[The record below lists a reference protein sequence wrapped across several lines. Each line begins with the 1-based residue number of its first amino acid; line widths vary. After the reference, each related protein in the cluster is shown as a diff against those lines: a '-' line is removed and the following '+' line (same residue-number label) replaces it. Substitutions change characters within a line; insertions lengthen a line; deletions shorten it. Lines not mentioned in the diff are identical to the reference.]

1 MLPAGDHKIGDRQED
16 PETAR
21 TTLLRPRT
29 QGRSVPIPPV
39 IPTVVIVSLVLGLV
53 VGFGLA
59 SKPGPPPV
67 PSVPAFAASPPAS
80 PSPPA
85 NRSVASTPAVIPVGE
100 APTATPFELPPTG
113 GLTLA
118 QALATLKGAAVGTD
132 SPSDVISARIAR
144 YGEVASGALPAD
156 RWVWAFV
163 VRAFFD
169 PASCGARPSPEPCTP
184 SATTELAIFDYQT
197 GEFLEDRLPASP

>member
-1 MLPAGDHKIGDRQED
+1 MGDRQEE
-16 PETAR
+16 PEGAR

-29 QGRSVPIPPV
+29 QGRSVPIPPL

-80 PSPPA
+80 TS
-85 NRSVASTPAVIPVGE
+85 PAVIPVSE
-100 APTATPFELPPTG
+100 DPAATPFELPPPG

-118 QALATLKGAAVGTD
+118 QALATLKLAAVGTD
-132 SPSDVISARIAR
+132 SPSDVISARIGR
-144 YGEVASGALPAD
+144 YGDVASGALPAD

-163 VRAFFD
+163 VRATFD
-169 PASCGARPSPEPCTP
+169 PASCAGARPSPQPCPT
-184 SATTELAIFDYQT
+184 SATAELAIFDYQT
-197 GEFLEDRLPASP
+197 GEFLEDRLPAYP

>member
-1 MLPAGDHKIGDRQED
+1 MGDRQEE
-16 PETAR
+16 PEGAR

-29 QGRSVPIPPV
+29 QGRSVPIPPL

-59 SKPGPPPV
+59 SKPGPAPV

-80 PSPPA
+80 SSSPA
-85 NRSVASTPAVIPVGE
+85 NGSVASAPA
-100 APTATPFELPPTG
+100 ATPIELPPPG

-118 QALATLKGAAVGTD
+118 QALATLKLAAVGTD
-132 SPSDVISARIAR
+132 SPSDVISARIGR
-144 YGEVASGALPAD
+144 YGDVANGALPAD

-163 VRAFFD
+163 VRATFD
-169 PASCGARPSPEPCTP
+169 PASCGGARPSPQPCPT

-197 GEFLEDRLPASP
+197 GEFLEDRLPAYP

>member
-1 MLPAGDHKIGDRQED
+1 MGDRQEEPD
-16 PETAR
+16 GAR

-29 QGRSVPIPPV
+29 QGRSVPIPPL

-59 SKPGPPPV
+59 SKPGPATV

-80 PSPPA
+80 SSSPA
-85 NRSVASTPAVIPVGE
+85 NGSVASAPAVIPVSD
-100 APTATPFELPPTG
+100 APAATPFELPPPG

-118 QALATLKGAAVGTD
+118 QALATLKLAAVGTD
-132 SPSDVISARIAR
+132 SPSDVISARIGR
-144 YGEVASGALPAD
+144 YGDVANGALPAD

-163 VRAFFD
+163 VRATFD
-169 PASCGARPSPEPCTP
+169 PASCGVARPSQQPCPT

-197 GEFLEDRLPASP
+197 GEFLEDRLPAYP

>member
-1 MLPAGDHKIGDRQED
+1 MGDR
-16 PETAR
+16 PEEPEGAR

-29 QGRSVPIPPV
+29 QGRSVPIPPL

-80 PSPPA
+80 SASPA
-85 NRSVASTPAVIPVGE
+85 NGSVASAPAVIPVSG
-100 APTATPFELPPTG
+100 APAATPFELPPPG

-118 QALATLKGAAVGTD
+118 QALATLKLAAVGTD
-132 SPSDVISARIAR
+132 SPSDVISARIGR
-144 YGEVASGALPAD
+144 YGDVASGALPAD

-163 VRAFFD
+163 VRATFD
-169 PASCGARPSPEPCTP
+169 PASCGGARPSPQPCPT
-184 SATTELAIFDYQT
+184 SATAELAIFDYQT
-197 GEFLEDRLPASP
+197 GEFLEDRLPAYP